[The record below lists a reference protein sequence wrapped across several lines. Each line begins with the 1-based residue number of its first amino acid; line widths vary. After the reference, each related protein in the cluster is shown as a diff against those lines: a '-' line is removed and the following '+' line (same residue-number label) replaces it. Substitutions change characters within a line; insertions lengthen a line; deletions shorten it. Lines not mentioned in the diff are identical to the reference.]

1 MICGEA
7 FILGNRLTRALQGKV
22 DVVNENDDDD
32 DDEIYIYMFIRINR
46 IYI

>member
-1 MICGEA
+1 MICGGA

-32 DDEIYIYMFIRINR
+32 DNAGSVKLEFTCFP
-46 IYI
+46 